1 MSDPTRTDAGVLA
14 SPQSPEEIHAT
25 TSGKRWRVFEVVEE
39 VLAEIEA
46 KVDWERIYDGD
57 AQLGEYL
64 TWGLF
69 VEEAVPI
76 ATRRLREI
84 VDEPEMEGAPGE
96 TAPEELEDHLF
107 WGTKQ
112 IESGMQQ
119 TLSVLSRQMVSSLT
133 DEEEGRELPADRER
147 SRRRELCM
155 VIAEAAGKLRSDLRR
170 FAAFVVAGE
179 AFDANAVEVVLFPR
193 KNEEL
198 ADSQR
203 LKDRLV
209 ETMESFQGSE
219 RRLAIADV
227 IRQWRGGEVWGSS
240 ALAEIDM
247 LIRSLGS
254 MLERDYRK
262 ALYVD
267 SYYRLSDWIAHLRGC
282 SEGLRQHLGNDLV
295 EDTLTKEIA
304 AVLDSDMLAEI
315 LGEEMVFGVDP
326 RDLSE
331 LLRSISKREITKLE
345 ISKAEQNRLLE
356 LRAVAAGDEPL
367 PELDDPEEKL
377 VRSAAAM
384 IKGRRLVDQLRI
396 RAPLPESYAH
406 LEHIHPLVV
415 DSEEGLRT
423 YLMLLYGQIQNRDLQ
438 LLEVDQRE
446 VSTAE
451 KRLAVLELE
460 YQLAR
465 LGSTQRYQAFEAARG
480 RIATLEAVGVE
491 EWKGLSGF
499 LELLTRDIAPRLER
513 ISTYATVEGIPPGS
527 AERLR
532 QACQEVQALDE
543 IPEAPSY
550 SGLEGHLETLADVLG
565 GLRSIRVV
573 LAPPQ
578 TEAEIED
585 FLNMMG

>member
-1 MSDPTRTDAGVLA
+1 
-14 SPQSPEEIHAT
+14 
-25 TSGKRWRVFEVVEE
+25 

>member
-1 MSDPTRTDAGVLA
+1 MSDPAAADVGAPVPSL
-14 SPQSPEEIHAT
+14 SLEEIRAA
-25 TSGKRWRVFEVVEE
+25 TSGKRWRVFEVVED
-39 VLAEIEA
+39 VLAEVEA

-57 AQLGEYL
+57 AQLAEYV
-64 TWGLF
+64 TWGLY
-69 VEEAVPI
+69 VEEAIPI

-84 VDEPEMEGAPGE
+84 VDEPEPEGGPAE
-96 TAPEELEDHLF
+96 KAPEELEDHLF

-133 DEEEGRELPADRER
+133 DEGEARELPADRER

-170 FAAFVVAGE
+170 FAAFVVADD
-179 AFDANAVEVVLFPR
+179 AWDANVVEVVLFPR
-193 KNEEL
+193 KTEEL
-198 ADSQR
+198 SLSQR

-219 RRLAIADV
+219 RRLPIADV

-254 MLERDYRK
+254 MLEHEYRK

-267 SYYRLSDWIAHLRGC
+267 SYFRLSDWIAHLRGC

-295 EDTLTKEIA
+295 EDTLTKEVA

-315 LGEEMVFGVDP
+315 LGEEMVFGVDR
-326 RDLSE
+326 RDLAE
-331 LLRSISKREITKLE
+331 LLRAMGKREISKLE
-345 ISKAEQNRLLE
+345 MSKGEQSRLLE
-356 LRAVAAGDEPL
+356 LREAVAGGESL
-367 PELDDPEEKL
+367 PELADPEEKL
-377 VRSAAAM
+377 VRMAAAM

-396 RAPLPESYAH
+396 RAPLPDSYAH
-406 LEHIHPLVV
+406 LEHLHPLVL

-446 VSTAE
+446 VSNAE

-465 LGSTQRYQAFEAARG
+465 LSTTQRYQAFEAVRR
-480 RIATLEAVGVE
+480 RIAALEVVEVE

-513 ISTYATVEGIPPGS
+513 ISGYSTVQGIPPES

-532 QACQEVQALDE
+532 QACQEIQSLDD

-550 SGLEGHLETLADVLG
+550 SGLESHLETLADVLG
-565 GLRSIRVV
+565 GLKSIRVV